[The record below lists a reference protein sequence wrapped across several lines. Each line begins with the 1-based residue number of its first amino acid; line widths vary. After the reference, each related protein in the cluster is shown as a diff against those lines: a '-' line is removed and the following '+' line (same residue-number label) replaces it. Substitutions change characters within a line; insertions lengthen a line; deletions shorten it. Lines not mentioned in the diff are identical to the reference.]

1 VVMSRDPADS
11 TSTSRPARA
20 KIRLTS
26 GSDRNAFFSDPT
38 TARTF
43 ISLAGVDEFSG
54 VALTAIL
61 ILGMAGVGA

>member
-1 VVMSRDPADS
+1 
-11 TSTSRPARA
+11 
-20 KIRLTS
+20 LTS